1 MGRQIEE
8 VKATDVTAGARRE
21 KELDGLSFCRDQQ
34 MEFEAVEVASLAGDV
49 APIGLTLID
58 PGPREKSVII
68 SSSMDSSGFGC

>member
-8 VKATDVTAGARRE
+8 VKATDVTPGARRE
-21 KELDGLSFCRDQQ
+21 KELDGLSLCRDQQ

-58 PGPREKSVII
+58 LAREKRVL
-68 SSSMDSSGFGC
+68 